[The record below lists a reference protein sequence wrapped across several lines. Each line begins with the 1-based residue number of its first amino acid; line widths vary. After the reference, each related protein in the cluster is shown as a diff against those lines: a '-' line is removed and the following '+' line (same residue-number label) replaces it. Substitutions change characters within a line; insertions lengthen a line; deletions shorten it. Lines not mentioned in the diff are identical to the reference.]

1 MKSRKW
7 FSLITIVVFALLF
20 AACGPSAPAEEVPA
34 AEAPEAEAPEVEA
47 PEVEEPEVEEAP
59 SDVVEIEIFTRFAD
73 GASKTFFDEVAASFM
88 EENPNIVVNVTSAD
102 NETYKAEIGVR
113 LASESAPDI
122 YFAWSGVYAK
132 NFYDGGKAL
141 DLTSY
146 IESDT
151 DWSSKIIAS
160 QFGPYTYDGGI
171 YGIPII
177 MDGKAFY
184 YNVEI
189 FDELNLSAPE
199 NWDEFMKVLDVLA
212 ESEYIPISLGNIDD
226 WATGHYMTT
235 LNQRV
240 VPADVLAADYAL
252 ESDAPFSDPTYV
264 EALNYLNQLVPYFTP
279 EFNSVTYDQGI
290 NDFTS
295 GKAAI
300 YYEQFNQNQYIQP
313 ADFEWYW
320 FDFPDIEGAA
330 GDQDALTGAP
340 QGFMVSSTTAHPD
353 EAVAFLKYLTSV
365 DIAAK
370 MVKDASMISTVDGAI
385 NSDNASEELIEM
397 VDTVKAAS
405 SINLWIDTAMDSE
418 VVAVYLQGVQAMV
431 GGAMTPEEVMA
442 AVQEKA
448 LEVKGQ

>member
-1 MKSRKW
+1 MKSKKW

-20 AACGPSAPAEEVPA
+20 ASCGTGAPAVEAPA
-34 AEAPEAEAPEVEA
+34 TEAPEAE
-47 PEVEEPEVEEAP
+47 EPEEVAEEP
-59 SDVVEIEIFTRFAD
+59 SDVAEIEIFTRFAD

-88 EENPNIVVNVTSAD
+88 EENPNINVTVTSAD

-122 YFAWSGVYAK
+122 YFAWSGIYAK

-146 IESDT
+146 IEADPE
-151 DWSSKIIAS
+151 WSEKILAN
-160 QFGPYTYDGGI
+160 QFGPFTYDGGI
-171 YGIPII
+171 FGIPII

-189 FDELNLSAPE
+189 FDELNLSVPE
-199 NWDEFMKVLDVLA
+199 NWDEFMEVLDVLA
-212 ESEYIPISLGNIDD
+212 DSEYIPISLGNIDD
-226 WATGHYMTT
+226 WATGHYITT

-290 NDFTS
+290 SDFTS

-313 ADFEWYW
+313 AEFEWHW

-340 QGFMVSSTTAHPD
+340 QGFMVSTTTAHPD

-370 MVKDASMISTVDGAI
+370 MVKDASMISTVEGAI

-397 VDTVKAAS
+397 VDTIKAAS

-431 GGAMTPEEVMA
+431 GGAMTPEEVMT
-442 AVQEKA
+442 AVIEKA
-448 LEVKGQ
+448 AEVKGQ

>member
-1 MKSRKW
+1 MKNKKYI
-7 FSLITIVVFALLF
+7 SLISIVVLSLLF
-20 AACGPSAPAEEVPA
+20 ASCGTSAPTDEAPVV
-34 AEAPEAEAPEVEA
+34 EAPEAEAPAVEA
-47 PEVEEPEVEEAP
+47 PEEVTESPAP
-59 SDVVEIEIFTRFAD
+59 ADAVEIEIFTRFAD
-73 GASKTFFDEVAASFM
+73 GAGKTFFDEVAARFM
-88 EENPNIVVNVTSAD
+88 EENPNIKVTVTSAD

-113 LASESAPDI
+113 LASDSAPDI

-132 NFYDGGKAL
+132 NFYDNGKAL

-146 IESDT
+146 IEGDT
-151 DWSSKIIAS
+151 DWSSKIISS
-160 QFGPYTYDGGI
+160 QFGPFTYDGGI
-171 YGIPII
+171 YGVPII

-184 YNVEI
+184 YNKDI
-189 FDELNLSAPE
+189 FNELNLSVPE
-199 NWDEFMKVLDVLA
+199 NWDEFMTVLNVLA
-212 ESEYIPISLGNIDD
+212 DSEYIPISLGNIDD

-252 ESDAPFSDPTYV
+252 EGDANFTDPTYV

-313 ADFEWYW
+313 AEFDWYW

-330 GDQDALTGAP
+330 GDQNALTGAP
-340 QGFMVSSTTAHPD
+340 QGFMVSSTTKHPD

-370 MVKDASMISTVDGAI
+370 MVKDVSMISPVDGAI
-385 NSDNASEELIEM
+385 NL
-397 VDTVKAAS
+397 DTANEKMMEIAESVKAAS
-405 SINLWIDTAMDSE
+405 SINLWIDTAMNSE
-418 VVAVYLQGVQAMV
+418 VVAVYLQGTQAMV
-431 GGAMTPEEVMA
+431 GGAMTAEEVMA

-448 LEVKGQ
+448 AEVKAK